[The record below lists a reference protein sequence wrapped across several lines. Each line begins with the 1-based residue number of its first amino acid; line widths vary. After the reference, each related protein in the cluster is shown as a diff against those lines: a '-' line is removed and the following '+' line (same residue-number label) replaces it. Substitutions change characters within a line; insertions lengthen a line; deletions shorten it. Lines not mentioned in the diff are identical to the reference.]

1 MAWRLAGQL
10 IESCSCNMFCP
21 CWFTVPE
28 LMIMD
33 QGWCASALAFRVRD
47 GDADGVALG
56 GRTVVLG
63 VNFPG
68 PTLFDGNATARL
80 YVDDGASA
88 DQRRELEAIFSGT
101 KGGPMAVLAPLIA
114 TWLPAQAAAIT
125 VAEADETITVSVP
138 AAGTVESRLL
148 RDAQGIGFRLEGGGF
163 VAGLGLRV
171 ADLAPSSSRWADPDL
186 PRPFETKSGA
196 RGDFTWSA

>member
-28 LMIMD
+28 LMVMD

-47 GDADGVALG
+47 GEADGVDLG
-56 GRTVVLG
+56 GRTLVLG
-63 VNFPG
+63 VDFPG
-68 PTLFDGNATARL
+68 PTLFDGKATAGL
-80 YVDDGASA
+80 FVDEGAGA
-88 DQRRELEAIFSGT
+88 DQRRELEAIFRGE

-114 TWLPAQAAAIT
+114 TWLPTQAAAIA
-125 VAEADETITVSVP
+125 VAEESETITVSVP
-138 AAGTVESRLL
+138 PVGAVQSRLL
-148 RDAQGIGFRLEGGGF
+148 RDAQGTGFRLEGGGF
-163 VAGLGLRV
+163 VAAFGLP
-171 ADLAPSSSRWADPDL
+171 AAELAPSSSRWADPEM